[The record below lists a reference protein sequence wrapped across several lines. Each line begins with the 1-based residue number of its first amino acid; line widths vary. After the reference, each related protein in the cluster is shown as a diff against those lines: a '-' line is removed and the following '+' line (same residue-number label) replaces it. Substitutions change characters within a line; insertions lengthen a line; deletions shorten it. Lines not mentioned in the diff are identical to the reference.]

1 MKKVLFFLLLCSLY
15 VAHGTASCIDPV
27 GEPIDFVVETNTNI
41 INPGGNGHS
50 SPRGPVCPP
59 EAMLSGHTLY
69 ILTSHG
75 DYDLQLLSSDGS
87 VVYETF
93 VSSTVN
99 EVVLPSSLTGCFKL
113 QLWAEP
119 YVFIGEIEL

>member
-1 MKKVLFFLLLCSLY
+1 M
-15 VAHGTASCIDPV
+15 ADPEEPV
-27 GEPIDFVVETNTNI
+27 GTPIDFSITVSI
-41 INPGGNGHS
+41 INPGDHGNQQ
-50 SPRGPVCPP
+50 PRTPVRPP
-59 EAMLSGHTLY
+59 KAMLSGHTLY
-69 ILTSHG
+69 ILTSHA
-75 DYDLQLLSSDGS
+75 DYTLQLLSFDGT

>member
-1 MKKVLFFLLLCSLY
+1 MKKLLLICMCSFMFITSR
-15 VAHGTASCIDPV
+15 AQTGNGGT
-27 GEPIDFVVETNTNI
+27 PIDFSTELTHVHNGNVNI
-41 INPGGNGHS
+41 
-50 SPRGPVCPP
+50 PRGPVCPP